1 MAMPRITS
9 RSYRQS
15 KQRTNERKLKRNRDD
30 QPTTESRSN
39 KSTPRRAT
47 SGERAR
53 ALSKAAGISVDSEA
67 ATGNAAFGAGTPKKE
82 TPKREE
88 PKRKTVNDL
97 SKMGETKV
105 VAKRVPTPQEKSEAL
120 KANKAVATKVER
132 EPKAPKM
139 AMDTKK
145 DTGPAPMM
153 RREAATAKGMPAE
166 GQPKS
171 IAEARKAGKDTF
183 IGNDGRKKA
192 AVTKEELEASGYK
205 SLREYLNAQKKSK
218 PKAMKNGGKTS
229 SYKKGGSVRGA
240 GIAKKGFRPPKM
252 VSMKGS

>member
-1 MAMPRITS
+1 MAFSDMFRKKKRSQATRKASRTRPFKKDEAPEELPSGMRVKDTETRVVGKRQPNESQELKAKKEAMPA
-9 RSYRQS
+9 
-15 KQRTNERKLKRNRDD
+15 
-30 QPTTESRSN
+30 P
-39 KSTPRRAT
+39 
-47 SGERAR
+47 
-53 ALSKAAGISVDSEA
+53 EA
-67 ATGNAAFGAGTPKKE
+67 A
-82 TPKREE
+82 
-88 PKRKTVNDL
+88 
-97 SKMGETKV
+97 
-105 VAKRVPTPQEKSEAL
+105 
-120 KANKAVATKVER
+120 
-132 EPKAPKM
+132 PKAPK
-139 AMDTKK
+139 ASMDSKK
-145 DTGPAPMM
+145 ETGPSPMM

-205 SLREYLNAQKKSK
+205 SLREYLNAQRQSK
-218 PKAMKNGGKTS
+218 PKAMKKGGKTS

>member
-1 MAMPRITS
+1 MAFSDMFRRKKRPQAKRKASRTRPFQKDEAPEELPSGMRVKDTETRAVGKRRPNESQELKAKKEAMPA
-9 RSYRQS
+9 
-15 KQRTNERKLKRNRDD
+15 
-30 QPTTESRSN
+30 P
-39 KSTPRRAT
+39 
-47 SGERAR
+47 
-53 ALSKAAGISVDSEA
+53 EA
-67 ATGNAAFGAGTPKKE
+67 A
-82 TPKREE
+82 
-88 PKRKTVNDL
+88 
-97 SKMGETKV
+97 
-105 VAKRVPTPQEKSEAL
+105 
-120 KANKAVATKVER
+120 
-132 EPKAPKM
+132 PKAPK
-139 AMDTKK
+139 ASMDSKK
-145 DTGPAPMM
+145 ETGPSPMM

-205 SLREYLNAQKKSK
+205 SLREYLNAQRQSK
-218 PKAMKNGGKTS
+218 PKPMKKGGKTS